1 MLGTRYTVD
10 SDGDVEMSIPQPIFE
25 VIRPQSFQAGSMQ
38 RSFTGTVSGN
48 ATLRRYVTAALF
60 MARRLK
66 TSWQLSRK
74 PMSSV
79 TDTDIMDSVVERCGT
94 LKNDFV
100 PDLTAMFNKQ
110 LKMDLSIDDCDARI
124 FRYFEDFNG
133 IIADNG
139 LRHLIGTDNES
150 EDGYKNRMKT
160 RCRLLVEN
168 LQPSVL
174 KAQIDY
180 DARGDSKSKI
190 PEGKLQRSGNA
201 KSAPTNTAPS
211 HAPAPSTQAP
221 RPPRSLPHDGCLHC
235 KGGHWLKDCLTA
247 TVAQQAEAREKFQE
261 AKEKRSSAIRSKA
274 AKYATPSGSV
284 RINGLIEVAY
294 IPDTGADKSIILQGV
309 VESLHDVHPLLS
321 STLLSTNMEVVMAVR
336 RRLVCEQEVL
346 LNLELMT
353 IAGPVSIRSVP
364 CLVLSGGGDEVV
376 LGRDVFKGLGIDVE
390 EQLAQLAGP
399 LSLDRDMDEFPA
411 GDSIPDTQDAQEPIT
426 TLSQLLD
433 RAVANGLPTEHVD
446 AVEICW
452 NYFQTCGVLQSALT
466 HLRRLCLF
474 GSR

>member
-1 MLGTRYTVD
+1 
-10 SDGDVEMSIPQPIFE
+10 
-25 VIRPQSFQAGSMQ
+25 
-38 RSFTGTVSGN
+38 
-48 ATLRRYVTAALF
+48 
-60 MARRLK
+60 
-66 TSWQLSRK
+66 
-74 PMSSV
+74 MSSV

-174 KAQIDY
+174 KAQIVRLIDLEKYKCKTDEVALY
-180 DARGDSKSKI
+180 DLI
-190 PEGKLQRSGNA
+190 LNHA
-201 KSAPTNTAPS
+201 K
-211 HAPAPSTQAP
+211 
-221 RPPRSLPHDGCLHC
+221 
-235 KGGHWLKDCLTA
+235 
-247 TVAQQAEAREKFQE
+247 AEAREKFQE

-336 RRLVCEQEVL
+336 RRLMCEQEVL